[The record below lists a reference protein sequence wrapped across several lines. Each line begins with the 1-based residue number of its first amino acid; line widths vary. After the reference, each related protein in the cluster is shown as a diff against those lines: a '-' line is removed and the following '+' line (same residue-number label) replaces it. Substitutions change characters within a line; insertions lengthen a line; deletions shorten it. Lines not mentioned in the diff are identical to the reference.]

1 LLLAVTPA
9 DADVPGE
16 ERVLLS
22 PSVKRSTIRIEGSQI
37 MQDVFYVVITI
48 LFFAVA
54 AAFTRGCD
62 KLSEE

>member
-1 LLLAVTPA
+1 MANA
-9 DADVPGE
+9 WVPG
-16 ERVLLS
+16 RIS
-22 PSVKRSTIRIEGSQI
+22 AQFRIEGSQI

-48 LFFAVA
+48 LFFVVA